1 MDETEVKNGY
11 KTLHKTAEYTPYVT
25 NIERLKSTLTPK
37 QNIELK
43 AILVGASSHEGALK
57 ARSLQL
63 FDKKIKQ
70 IDTSLTKES
79 KESSERAKRLMTHAK
94 IQHSRSIRIR
104 KLKSKKFNRTRRPR
118 QPALS
123 PIIEGSKET
132 DSKSRSKSPWKTIKD
147 AKPPAKKGWFFG
159 LF

>member
-1 MDETEVKNGY
+1 MDEREVKNDY
-11 KTLHKTAEYTPYVT
+11 KILQKNDEYTPYIN
-25 NIERLKSTLTPK
+25 NIDRLKSTITPK

-43 AILVGASSHEGALK
+43 AILVGASKHEGALK

-70 IDTSLTKES
+70 IDTSLSKES
-79 KESSERAKRLMTHAK
+79 KESSERAAHLMTRAK

-132 DSKSRSKSPWKTIKD
+132 DSKSRSKSPWKTITD
-147 AKPPAKKGWFFG
+147 TKPVIKKGWFFG